1 MNENNKVLVAVDG
14 SKQGFNTARY
24 AARMLEGCGARIVLY
39 HVRLNVAEAFYD
51 IGINPAGR
59 QQMAAIRAWEHE
71 QRKAADVMIDKARE
85 IMEKA
90 GVARERISVKV
101 EPRKI
106 GVARDIIKESHNGY
120 DAVVIGRKG
129 HHLIKGL
136 VLGSVANKLV
146 SQLRHVTLWV
156 VGGNPAPD
164 RLLVGLDASEG
175 AMRAVDHVVSTRNGR
190 DLRQI
195 YLMHVVRS
203 WRTIP
208 SVPTALVA
216 QIEQEKVDAM
226 VAEAT
231 EAIQPVFQ
239 EAKRRLENAGYKPN
253 RIHSEVVSGAE
264 SRAMA
269 MIQFARQNDIGT
281 LIMGRRG
288 LSRVEDFI
296 MGRVGHKIVNTVR
309 NRAVWI
315 VV

>member
-1 MNENNKVLVAVDG
+1 MNEKSKVLVAIDG
-14 SKQGFNTARY
+14 SKQAFDTARY
-24 AARMLEGCGARIVLY
+24 AARMLEGCGARIVLH

-71 QRKAADVMIDKARE
+71 QHKTADDLMEKARH
-85 IMEKA
+85 IVEKA

-106 GVARDIIKESHNGY
+106 GIARDIVKESHNGY

-136 VLGSVANKLV
+136 VLGSVANKLIER
-146 SQLRHVTLWV
+146 LRHVSLWV
-156 VGGNPAPD
+156 VGGHPAPD
-164 RLLVGLDASEG
+164 KLLVGLDASEG

-203 WRTIP
+203 WRTMP
-208 SVPTALVA
+208 SSLVPQIDTEREDALVA
-216 QIEQEKVDAM
+216 
-226 VAEAT
+226 EAV
-231 EAIQPVFQ
+231 EAIQPVFE
-239 EAKRRLENAGYKPN
+239 EAQRRLEKAGYKPN
-253 RIHSEVVSGAE
+253 RIHTEVVSGVE

-269 MIQFARQNDIGT
+269 MIQFARRNDIGT

-288 LSRVEDFI
+288 LSRVQDFI

>member
-1 MNENNKVLVAVDG
+1 MNENKKVLVAVDG
-14 SKQGFNTARY
+14 SKQAYDTARY
-24 AARMLEGCGARIVLY
+24 AARMLSGCGARIVLY
-39 HVRLNVAEAFYD
+39 HVSMNVGEAFYD
-51 IGINPAGR
+51 MGINPAGR

-71 QRKAADVMIDKARE
+71 QRKAADDLIEKARH

-90 GVARERISVKV
+90 GVDRERITVRA

-106 GVARDIIKESHNGY
+106 GIARDIVKESHNGY
-120 DAVVIGRKG
+120 EAVVIGRKG

-136 VLGSVANKLV
+136 VLGSVANKLIER
-146 SQLRHVTLWV
+146 LRHVTLWV
-156 VGGNPAPD
+156 VGGHPAPEK
-164 RLLVGLDASEG
+164 LLVGLDASEG
-175 AMRAVDHVVSTRNGR
+175 AMRAIDHVVATRTGR
-190 DLRQI
+190 HIRKI
-195 YLMHVVRS
+195 YLMHVVRA
-203 WRTIP
+203 WRTLP
-208 SVPTALVA
+208 SLPTPLVA
-216 QIEQEKVDAM
+216 QLEQERVEAI

-231 EAIQPVFQ
+231 EAIQPVFAEAIQRLQ
-239 EAKRRLENAGYKPN
+239 EGGYAPDQ
-253 RIHSEVVSGAE
+253 IHTQVVSGAE

-269 MIQFARQNDIGT
+269 MIQFARQNEIGT

>member
-14 SKQGFNTARY
+14 SKQAYDTARY
-24 AARMLEGCGARIVLY
+24 AAQMLAGCGARIVLY
-39 HVRLNVAEAFYD
+39 HVRMTIDEAFYD

-59 QQMAAIRAWEHE
+59 QQMAGIRAWEHE
-71 QRKAADVMIDKARE
+71 QTKAADELLAKARH

-90 GVARERISVKV
+90 GLAGERITVRA

-106 GVARDIIKESHNGY
+106 GIARDIVKESHNGY

-136 VLGSVANKLV
+136 VLGSVANKLIER
-146 SQLRHVTLWV
+146 LRHVTLWM
-156 VGGNPAPD
+156 VGGNPSPD
-164 RLLVGLDASEG
+164 KLLVGLDTSEG
-175 AMRAVDHVVSTRNGR
+175 AMRAVDHVVATRNGYDR
-190 DLRQI
+190 RQI
-195 YLMHVVRS
+195 YLMHAIRS
-203 WRTIP
+203 WKTI
-208 SVPTALVA
+208 SPTILGQPDQERVAALL
-216 QIEQEKVDAM
+216 
-226 VAEAT
+226 AEAET
-231 EAIQPVFQ
+231 SIQTVFQ
-239 EAKRRLENAGYKPN
+239 EATRRLEKAGYKSN
-253 RIHSEVVSGAE
+253 RIHTEIISGVE

-269 MIQFARQNDIGT
+269 MIQYARQNEIGT
-281 LIMGRRG
+281 LVMGRRG

>member
-14 SKQGFNTARY
+14 SKQAFNTARY

-39 HVRLNVAEAFYD
+39 HVRLNVDEAFYD

-71 QRKAADVMIDKARE
+71 QRKAADDLIAKACQ

-90 GVARERISVKV
+90 GIARERISVKA
-101 EPRKI
+101 ESRKVGI
-106 GVARDIIKESHNGY
+106 ARDLVKESHNGY
-120 DAVVIGRKG
+120 EAVVVGRKG

-136 VLGSVANKLV
+136 VLGSVANKV
-146 SQLRHVTLWV
+146 IEQLRHVTLWV
-156 VGGNPAPD
+156 VGGNPAPEK
-164 RLLVGLDASEG
+164 LLVGLDASDG
-175 AMRAVDHVVSTRNGR
+175 AMRAVDHVVSTRNGHDR
-190 DLRQI
+190 RQI

-203 WRTIP
+203 WKTMP
-208 SVPTALVA
+208 SLPSPLVS
-216 QIEQEKVDAM
+216 QIEQERVDAL

-231 EAIQPVFQ
+231 ETISPVFE
-239 EAKRRLENAGYKPN
+239 EAKTRLLKAGYKPDH
-253 RIHSEVVSGAE
+253 IHTEIVSGVE

-269 MIQFARQNDIGT
+269 MIQFARQNDVGT

>member
-39 HVRLNVAEAFYD
+39 HVRVNVAEAFYD

-71 QRKAADVMIDKARE
+71 QRKAADDLIDKARE

-90 GVARERISVKV
+90 GVARERISVKAD
-101 EPRKI
+101 PRKI
-106 GVARDIIKESHNGY
+106 GIARDILIESHNGY
-120 DAVVIGRKG
+120 DGVVIGRKG
-129 HHLIKGL
+129 QHLVKGL

-146 SQLRHVTLWV
+146 CQLRHVTLWV

-164 RLLVGLDASEG
+164 RLLIGLDASEG

-190 DLRQI
+190 DRRQI

-203 WRTIP
+203 PQTLPSIP
-208 SVPTALVA
+208 SALAA
-216 QIEQEKVDAM
+216 QIEQERVDTLM
-226 VAEAT
+226 AEAS

-239 EAKRRLENAGYKPN
+239 EAIQRLEKGGYKPD
-253 RIHSEVVSGAE
+253 RIHTEVVSGVE

-269 MIQFARQNDIGT
+269 MVQFARRNDIGT